1 MKQVKEINLV
11 KVNGHQQYNTED
23 IVIKEAAYTLFVNDE
38 EVVTQLCSPSNIE
51 ELATGFLCAE
61 GFLSRREDLLGLT
74 VNHRDGL
81 IWAETSSPRPQ
92 GFLQRSITSC
102 CGRGRASFY
111 FRNDTENIRPVPGEI
126 KVSAEQLR
134 SLGHKMEASGE
145 LFRATGGT
153 HGAALCLPGNIICFF
168 EDVGRHNAVDK
179 IFGYCLLNDIDRHDK
194 LLVFTG
200 RVSSEILL
208 KVARMGI
215 PLVASRSAPTHLA
228 LQLAR
233 ELNVT
238 IVGFM
243 RKKLMNVYTC
253 PERICL

>member
-1 MKQVKEINLV
+1 MKQVEKINLI
-11 KVNGHQQYNTED
+11 KMDDSQHYGTED
-23 IVIKEAAYTLFVNDE
+23 IVIKEAAYTLFVNNE

-61 GFLSRREDLLGLT
+61 GFLSRRDDLLGLT
-74 VNHRDGL
+74 VNHQDGL
-81 IWAETSSPRPQ
+81 IWAETSSPRPT

-111 FRNDTENIRPVPGEI
+111 FRNDTDNIGPVQGEI

-145 LFRATGGT
+145 LFRTTGGT

-179 IFGYCLLNDIDRHDK
+179 IFGYCLLNDIARHDK

-208 KVARMGI
+208 KVARMNI
-215 PLVASRSAPTHLA
+215 PLLASRSAPTHLA

-233 ELNVT
+233 ELKVT
-238 IVGFM
+238 VVGFM
-243 RKKLMNVYTC
+243 RKGRMNIYTY
-253 PERICL
+253 PERVV